1 MMLFVSSAI
10 FTSCI
15 KEEAL
20 NAEAD
25 IVKATIDNAK
35 DLLQVAPSIT
45 NDKVTFKL
53 KHFTPNM
60 SMDFAPKFVLTEG
73 ATIIPESG
81 TELDFLNPQ
90 TYIVTSEDGLWEKN
104 IL

>member
-53 KHFTPNM
+53 RQFASSYK
-60 SMDFAPKFVLTEG
+60 FAPEFVLTEG